1 MSAVFGLDFGT
12 TNSSLAVFRDGGIQ
26 VLEIDPIS
34 PSKKSLKSVI
44 LFDEEGDLY
53 VGQEAVNYYLE
64 MGGEYCRF
72 MRSLKTFLPSKSFEK
87 TYVFGKRYGLE
98 ELIAIILKRV
108 KTQGEKIVG
117 HSVDD
122 VVMGRPVFFST
133 DREKDSLAEK
143 RLEAATRKA
152 GFKNINFQY
161 EPIAAAL
168 SCEKDLRS
176 GEEILILMGDFGG
189 GTSDFSVMK
198 LRGGRSGKRS
208 RREDVLSIDGI
219 SIAGDVFDSLIMRNR
234 VAHHFGRDVKYPD
247 MRGHSLRM
255 PTWIISTLCQWHLIP
270 QLRKSLEFIRRVK
283 LTADNRQAVKN
294 LERLIVENLGF
305 AVFQSIE
312 KAKCELSAEE
322 TSVIRFKDGD
332 IRINEILSKTE
343 FESIIDEGV
352 TRIRRCIEETLK
364 KAGVPVSKIDKIIIT
379 GGSSFIPKIRR
390 QFIEIFGGGKL
401 EAVDAF
407 TSVAYGLG
415 VTASML

>member
-1 MSAVFGLDFGT
+1 
-12 TNSSLAVFRDGGIQ
+12 
-26 VLEIDPIS
+26 
-34 PSKKSLKSVI
+34 
-44 LFDEEGDLY
+44 
-53 VGQEAVNYYLE
+53 
-64 MGGEYCRF
+64 

-87 TYVFGKRYGLE
+87 TYVFGKKYGLE
-98 ELIAIILKRV
+98 ELIAIILKQV
-108 KTQGEKIVG
+108 KNRGEKQIG
-117 HSVDD
+117 HVVEE
-122 VVMGRPVFFST
+122 VVMGRPVVFSP

-143 RLEAATRKA
+143 RLETAARKA
-152 GFKNINFQY
+152 GFKNISFQY

-168 SCEKDLRS
+168 SCEKDLKA

-198 LRGGRSGKRS
+198 LRGGHSAKRS
-208 RREDVLSIDGI
+208 RKEDVLSISGI
-219 SIAGDVFDSLIMRNR
+219 NIAGDVFDSLIMRNR

-255 PTWIISTLCQWHLIP
+255 PTWIISTLCQWHLVP
-270 QLRKSLEFIRRVK
+270 QLRKSLEFIRRLK
-283 LTADNRQAVKN
+283 LTADDKQAVKN

-312 KAKCELSAEE
+312 KAKCELSTEE
-322 TSVIRFKDGD
+322 NSVIRFKDGD
-332 IRINEILSKTE
+332 IRINEKLSKAD
-343 FESIIDEGV
+343 FESTINEEV
-352 TRIRRCIEETLK
+352 ARIGECIKETLR
-364 KAGVPVSKIDKIIIT
+364 KAGVSGNKIDRIVIT

-390 QFIEIFGGGKL
+390 LFTEIIGEEKL